1 MCFFLCFKHPMW
13 SCRHVQRVYF
23 IYGVSD
29 ELIVRV
35 CAEMA
40 SSDAIDEVV
49 CHLSDII
56 HVSYLA

>member
-1 MCFFLCFKHPMW
+1 MW

-40 SSDAIDEVV
+40 SSDAINEVV

-56 HVSYLA
+56 HISYLA